1 MCFIF
6 FLFQL
11 QTREAENDMLQKRW
25 TELVIERPSY
35 SLLCFA
41 EKGVFIN
48 VPLCIVSCVCYWWTS
63 TLQIVGKRVKFTQF
77 IFFHP
82 PFLLHY
88 FG

>member
-1 MCFIF
+1 
-6 FLFQL
+6 
-11 QTREAENDMLQKRW
+11 MLQKRW

-41 EKGVFIN
+41 EKG
-48 VPLCIVSCVCYWWTS
+48 VSCVCYWWTS

-82 PFLLHY
+82 PILLHY
-88 FG
+88 FGWEIPGRDPQK